1 MAEYDFDLITIGAGS
16 GGVAASRRAGM
27 LGARVALCELDR
39 IGGTCVLRGCVPK
52 KLLVYGATFAQD
64 FVDAAGFGWELGSTR
79 CDWAMLQ
86 AAKERELDRLNGAYK
101 RMLADAKVTTFS
113 GRAELV
119 DAHTVAIGEQR
130 ITAERILLATGGWPL
145 RPEVPGSELGITSN
159 EALSLPAVPRRLIV
173 VGGGY
178 IGVEFAGIYAA
189 LGTQVTM
196 VVRGPLPLRGFDEE
210 AREHLAALL
219 VKRGIALRPHS
230 QLAAIERSDDGSLVV
245 RLQSGDVLLGDQV
258 LLATG
263 RGPNTRGLGLERVG
277 VECRPSGAIAVN
289 EFSQSSVASIYA
301 IGDCTDR
308 INLTPVAIAEGR
320 AFVETV
326 YRNNPTPVRHE
337 LVPTAVFSMPPLA
350 AVGLSE
356 SEARARHGED
366 AIDIYATMFRPMK
379 NTLAGREE
387 RTFMKLVV
395 DRSSQR
401 VLGCH
406 MVGAD
411 APEIIQG
418 LAVALTAGATKA
430 DFDRT
435 LALHPTA
442 AEEFVLMREPRRP
455 PAAV

>member
-1 MAEYDFDLITIGAGS
+1 MQKPTAEERLDAAHWEAVEEATELLHEERFHEALTMLREILRADTKNPYAFYFT
-16 GGVAASRRAGM
+16 GVAMFEVGELAPARDAYRACIA
-27 LGARVALCELDR
+27 LAPKHVGARVALCELDR

-230 QLAAIERSDDGSLVV
+230 QLASIERSDDGSLVV

-301 IGDCTDR
+301 IGD
-308 INLTPVAIAEGR
+308 
-320 AFVETV
+320 
-326 YRNNPTPVRHE
+326 
-337 LVPTAVFSMPPLA
+337 
-350 AVGLSE
+350 
-356 SEARARHGED
+356 
-366 AIDIYATMFRPMK
+366 
-379 NTLAGREE
+379 
-387 RTFMKLVV
+387 
-395 DRSSQR
+395 
-401 VLGCH
+401 
-406 MVGAD
+406 
-411 APEIIQG
+411 
-418 LAVALTAGATKA
+418 
-430 DFDRT
+430 
-435 LALHPTA
+435 
-442 AEEFVLMREPRRP
+442 
-455 PAAV
+455 

>member
-1 MAEYDFDLITIGAGS
+1 MAETTESPTQRRMRSHSISTAPDTSMAQVS
-16 GGVAASRRAGM
+16 AA
-27 LGARVALCELDR
+27 
-39 IGGTCVLRGCVPK
+39 
-52 KLLVYGATFAQD
+52 
-64 FVDAAGFGWELGSTR
+64 
-79 CDWAMLQ
+79 
-86 AAKERELDRLNGAYK
+86 
-101 RMLADAKVTTFS
+101 
-113 GRAELV
+113 
-119 DAHTVAIGEQR
+119 
-130 ITAERILLATGGWPL
+130 
-145 RPEVPGSELGITSN
+145 
-159 EALSLPAVPRRLIV
+159 
-173 VGGGY
+173 
-178 IGVEFAGIYAA
+178 
-189 LGTQVTM
+189 TQVI
-196 VVRGPLPLRGFDEE
+196 VRSGWRE
-210 AREHLAALL
+210 A
-219 VKRGIALRPHS
+219 
-230 QLAAIERSDDGSLVV
+230 
-245 RLQSGDVLLGDQV
+245 
-258 LLATG
+258 
-263 RGPNTRGLGLERVG
+263 
-277 VECRPSGAIAVN
+277 
-289 EFSQSSVASIYA
+289 SSS
-301 IGDCTDR
+301 T
-308 INLTPVAIAEGR
+308 VAIAEGR